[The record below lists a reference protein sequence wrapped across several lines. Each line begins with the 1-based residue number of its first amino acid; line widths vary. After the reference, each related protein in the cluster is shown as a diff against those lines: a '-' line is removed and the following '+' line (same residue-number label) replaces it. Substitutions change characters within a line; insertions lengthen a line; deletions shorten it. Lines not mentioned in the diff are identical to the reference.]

1 MSEIKPL
8 SFSLLKQLAETIY
21 KHNSTKVD
29 PSIGWHYW
37 GETRPDPEAV
47 DLDILMFLISAAQNE
62 KNERDRARVKSHE
75 EFQKHLTAGWEFSET
90 FLFFVGN
97 SFEDNIAEAFIRCLE
112 DWGFRMDAYPF
123 FTSEAELRTLQSEY
137 DQAIRASM
145 DGSVYFKKII
155 PNFTKTIHNVI
166 VASEFRTQL
175 DVCNVI
181 NTICV
186 FCYVHGIDL
195 RYFLELRMK
204 HMGIEWPQENK

>member
-37 GETRPDPEAV
+37 GEARPDPEAV
-47 DLDILMFLISAAQNE
+47 DLDIIMFLISAAQKE
-62 KNERDRARVKSHE
+62 KNERDRARVKTRE
-75 EFQKHLTAGWEFSET
+75 DFQKYFVAGWDSET

-112 DWGFRMDAYPF
+112 DWGWNMSTYAF
-123 FTSEAELRTLQSEY
+123 FTSEPELRTLQSEY
-137 DQAIRASM
+137 DEAIQFSM
-145 DGSVYFKKII
+145 QSGDALKKTTI

-166 VASEFRTQL
+166 VASEFRVEL
-175 DVCNVI
+175 DVCNLI

-195 RYFLELRMK
+195 RYFLELRFK
-204 HMGIEWPQENK
+204 YLGIEWPQENK